1 MTDVPVRV
9 GIAHPEAGYRAPVD
23 LLRAVIGTAAGRRA
37 RRRLLEEW
45 EGRLD
50 GAWSSFC
57 DEACG

>member
-1 MTDVPVRV
+1 M
-9 GIAHPEAGYRAPVD
+9 D
-23 LLRAVIGTAAGRRA
+23 LLRAVIGTAAGRRT